1 MNSSNKITS
10 MDKNVN
16 KNFFREIGEL
26 GPQEHEPPVHM
37 KEVTVNVDTGLN
49 LNILNEHLGEVR
61 VTNRGVEVR
70 DTHENPIAII
80 DHTSN
85 DTGGHSIR
93 VSFPIGRN

>member
-16 KNFFREIGEL
+16 NTFFREPGEL
-26 GPQEHEPPVHM
+26 GPQEHELPVHM
-37 KEVTVNVDTGLN
+37 KEVTVDVGTGLN
-49 LNILNEHLGEVR
+49 LNIVNDHLGEVR
-61 VTNRGVEVR
+61 VTNRGIEVR
-70 DTHENPIAII
+70 DTHDNPVAII